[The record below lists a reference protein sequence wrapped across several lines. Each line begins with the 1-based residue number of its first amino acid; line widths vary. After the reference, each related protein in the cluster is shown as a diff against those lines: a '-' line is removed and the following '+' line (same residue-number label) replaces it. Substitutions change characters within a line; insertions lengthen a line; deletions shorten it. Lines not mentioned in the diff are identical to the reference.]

1 MEELK
6 LKKIL
11 NNKKGFTFIE
21 TLVSVT
27 ILSFIVIGV
36 LTMTSVH
43 IKMNSFALH
52 HTKAVQLAEEGV
64 EMLLRLDPSVLPGYY
79 DPGQTED
86 FGTIVKYPDYSRTI
100 TVKIDPGDMNNYRIT
115 CSVIWRSQRL
125 NSKPLVLSMLRTL

>member
-1 MEELK
+1 MEELE

-64 EMLLRLDPSVLPGYY
+64 EMLLRLDSTLLPGYY
-79 DPGQTED
+79 APGQTED
-86 FGTIVKYPDYSRTI
+86 FGTIKKYPDYSRTI
-100 TVKIDPGDMNNYRIT
+100 TVNQIDMDNYRIM
-115 CSVIWRSQRL
+115 CSVIWRSQKL
-125 NSKPLVLSMLRTL
+125 NSKPLVLSILRTL

>member
-21 TLVSVT
+21 TLVSVS

-64 EMLLRLDPSVLPGYY
+64 EMLLRLDPTILPGYY
-79 DPGQTED
+79 DPGQTET

-100 TVKIDPGDMNNYRIT
+100 TVNQIDMDNYRIT

>member
-6 LKKIL
+6 LKKNL

-21 TLVSVT
+21 TLVSIT

-64 EMLLRLDPSVLPGYY
+64 EMLLRLDPTLLPGYY
-79 DPGQTED
+79 TPGQTED
-86 FGTIVKYPDYSRTI
+86 FGTIMKYPDYSRTI
-100 TVKIDPGDMNNYRIT
+100 TVSQIDMDNYRIA
-115 CSVIWRSQRL
+115 CSVIWKSQRL
-125 NSKPLVLSMLRTL
+125 NSKPLVLSILRTL